1 MRNPVI
7 QLMVQLITLII
18 IMVSFSKNEW
28 LVSSSLV
35 IALVLI
41 VLIGIP
47 HGANDHLLFFNL
59 INKRMDEK
67 NNKSTLFFASYIGLI
82 LIYVGC
88 WYLFPTFSLGLFIL
102 ISIYHFGQSNLYI
115 SPIESKF
122 VKLISIFLSGSFV
135 LLTPIFAHIE
145 TALPVIQ
152 TISKNP
158 YFLTISEE
166 LGNTLAISV
175 GVLMII
181 HWVILML
188 STQINFKNGLH
199 EIMNVFLLFGL
210 FYFSPLWIGFAIYFT
225 LWHAIPSIEDQINF
239 FKTTRENYN
248 LGKYVREIFPFSLIA
263 LSGLLLAFQFSG
275 DYISV
280 NQGLALLFSFIA
292 VITLPHMIMM
302 DLLYLRIGE
311 KKTFD
316 TNNVIF

>member
-1 MRNPVI
+1 MRNPRI
-7 QLMVQLITLII
+7 QLMVQLFTLII
-18 IMVSFSKNEW
+18 IMLSLIKHELF
-28 LVSSSLV
+28 VSSSLV
-35 IALVLI
+35 VALVLI

-59 INKRMDEK
+59 INKRVDEK
-67 NNKSTLFFASYIGLI
+67 NEKSTLFFSSYIGLI
-82 LIYVGC
+82 LLYVCC

-102 ISIYHFGQSNLYI
+102 ISIYHFGQSNVYI

-152 TISKNP
+152 TLTKNP
-158 YFLTISEE
+158 DFFVISDK
-166 LGNTLAISV
+166 LGNKLAIST
-175 GVLMII
+175 GILMII
-181 HWVILML
+181 HWVILMV
-188 STQINFKNGLH
+188 SKHINLKDGLI
-199 EIMNVFLLFGL
+199 EILNVFLLFGL
-210 FYFSPLWIGFAIYFT
+210 FYYSPLWIGFAIYFT

-263 LSGLLLAFQFSG
+263 LLGLFLAFQFSG

-302 DLLYLRIGE
+302 DLLYLRLGG
-311 KKTFD
+311 KNFSH
-316 TNNVIF
+316 

>member
-1 MRNPVI
+1 MRNPRI
-7 QLMVQLITLII
+7 QLMVQLFTLII
-18 IMVSFSKNEW
+18 IMLSLIKHELF
-28 LVSSSLV
+28 VSSSLV
-35 IALVLI
+35 VALVLI

-59 INKRMDEK
+59 INKRVDEK
-67 NNKSTLFFASYIGLI
+67 NEKSTLFFSSYIGLI
-82 LIYVGC
+82 LLYVCC

-102 ISIYHFGQSNLYI
+102 ISIYHFGQSNVYI

-152 TISKNP
+152 TLTKNP
-158 YFLTISEE
+158 DFLVISEK
-166 LGNTLAISV
+166 LGNKLAIST
-175 GVLMII
+175 GMLMII

-188 STQINFKNGLH
+188 SKHINFKDGLL
-199 EIMNVFLLFGL
+199 EILNVFLLFGL
-210 FYFSPLWIGFAIYFT
+210 FYYSPLWIGFAIYFT

-263 LSGLLLAFQFSG
+263 LLGLFLAFQFSG

-302 DLLYLRIGE
+302 DLLYLRLGG
-311 KKTFD
+311 KNFSH
-316 TNNVIF
+316 

>member
-1 MRNPVI
+1 MRNPRI
-7 QLMVQLITLII
+7 QLMVQLFTLII
-18 IMVSFSKNEW
+18 IMLSLIKHELF
-28 LVSSSLV
+28 VSSSLV
-35 IALVLI
+35 VALVLI

-59 INKRMDEK
+59 INKRVDEK
-67 NNKSTLFFASYIGLI
+67 NEKSTLFFSSYIGLI
-82 LIYVGC
+82 LLYVCC

-102 ISIYHFGQSNLYI
+102 ISIYHFGQSNVYI

-152 TISKNP
+152 SLSKNP
-158 YFLTISEE
+158 DILKISED
-166 LGNTLAISV
+166 LGNKLAISA
-175 GVLMII
+175 GILMII

-188 STQINFKNGLH
+188 SKHINFKNGLQ
-199 EIMNVFLLFGL
+199 EILNVLLLFGL
-210 FYFSPLWIGFAIYFT
+210 FYYSPLWIGFAIYFT
-225 LWHAIPSIEDQINF
+225 LWHSIPSIEDQINF
-239 FKTTRENYN
+239 FKTTRVNYN

-302 DLLYLRIGE
+302 DLLYLRIGG
-311 KKTFD
+311 
-316 TNNVIF
+316 NNIRQ

>member
-1 MRNPVI
+1 M
-7 QLMVQLITLII
+7 LSLIKHEL
-18 IMVSFSKNEW
+18 F
-28 LVSSSLV
+28 VSSSLV
-35 IALVLI
+35 VALVLI

-59 INKRMDEK
+59 INKRVDEK
-67 NNKSTLFFASYIGLI
+67 NEKSTLFFSSYIGLI
-82 LIYVGC
+82 LLYVCC

-102 ISIYHFGQSNLYI
+102 ISIYHFGQSNVYI

-152 TISKNP
+152 TLTKNP
-158 YFLTISEE
+158 DFLVISDK
-166 LGNTLAISV
+166 LGNKLAIST
-175 GVLMII
+175 GILMII
-181 HWVILML
+181 HWVILMV
-188 STQINFKNGLH
+188 SKHINLKDGLI
-199 EIMNVFLLFGL
+199 EILNVFLLFGL
-210 FYFSPLWIGFAIYFT
+210 FYYSPLWIGFAIYFT

-248 LGKYVREIFPFSLIA
+248 LGKYIREIFPFSLFA
-263 LSGLLLAFQFSG
+263 LLGLFLAFQFSG

-302 DLLYLRIGE
+302 DLLYLRLGG
-311 KKTFD
+311 KNFSQ
-316 TNNVIF
+316 

>member
-1 MRNPVI
+1 MRNPRI
-7 QLMVQLITLII
+7 QLMVQLFTLII
-18 IMVSFSKNEW
+18 IMLSLIKHELF
-28 LVSSSLV
+28 VSSSLV
-35 IALVLI
+35 VALVLI

-59 INKRMDEK
+59 INKRVDEK
-67 NNKSTLFFASYIGLI
+67 NEKSTLFFSSYIGLI
-82 LIYVGC
+82 LLYVCC

-102 ISIYHFGQSNLYI
+102 ISIYHFGQSNVYI

-152 TISKNP
+152 TLTKNP
-158 YFLTISEE
+158 DFLVISEK
-166 LGNTLAISV
+166 LGNKLAIST
-175 GVLMII
+175 GMLMII

-188 STQINFKNGLH
+188 SKHINLKDGLI
-199 EIMNVFLLFGL
+199 EILNVFLLFGL
-210 FYFSPLWIGFAIYFT
+210 FYYSPLWIGFAIYFT

-248 LGKYVREIFPFSLIA
+248 LGKYIREIFPFSLIA
-263 LSGLLLAFQFSG
+263 LLGLFLAFQFSG

-302 DLLYLRIGE
+302 DLLYLRLGG
-311 KKTFD
+311 KNFSQ
-316 TNNVIF
+316 

>member
-1 MRNPVI
+1 MRNPRI
-7 QLMVQLITLII
+7 QFIVQLITLAILL
-18 IMVSFSKNEW
+18 VSLSKNEW
-28 LVSSSLV
+28 LISSSLLV
-35 IALVLI
+35 ALVLI
-41 VLIGIP
+41 VLVGIP

-59 INKRMDEK
+59 IK
-67 NNKSTLFFASYIGLI
+67 NNIHKKSIGGTLFFVSYTGLI
-82 LIYVGC
+82 LLYVLT
-88 WYLFPTFSLGLFIL
+88 WYYFPTFSLVLFIL
-102 ISIYHFGQSNLYI
+102 ISIYHFGQSNVYI

-152 TISKNP
+152 TLTKNP
-158 YFLTISEE
+158 DFLIISDK
-166 LGNTLAISV
+166 LGNKLAIST
-175 GVLMII
+175 GMLMII

-188 STQINFKNGLH
+188 SKHINLKDGLL
-199 EIMNVFLLFGL
+199 EILNVFLLFGL
-210 FYFSPLWIGFAIYFT
+210 FYYSPLWIGFAIYFT

-248 LGKYVREIFPFSLIA
+248 LGKYIREIFPFSLIA
-263 LSGLLLAFQFSG
+263 LLGLFLAFQFSG

-302 DLLYLRIGE
+302 DLLYLRLGG
-311 KKTFD
+311 KNFSQ
-316 TNNVIF
+316 

>member
-1 MRNPVI
+1 MRNPRI
-7 QLMVQLITLII
+7 QLMVQLFTLII
-18 IMVSFSKNEW
+18 IMLSLIKHELF
-28 LVSSSLV
+28 VSSSLV
-35 IALVLI
+35 VALVLI

-59 INKRMDEK
+59 INKRVDEK
-67 NNKSTLFFASYIGLI
+67 NEKSTLFFSSYIGLI
-82 LIYVGC
+82 LLYVCC

-102 ISIYHFGQSNLYI
+102 ISIYHFGQSNVYI

-152 TISKNP
+152 TLTKNP
-158 YFLTISEE
+158 DFLVISDK
-166 LGNTLAISV
+166 LGNKLAIST
-175 GVLMII
+175 GMLMII

-188 STQINFKNGLH
+188 SKHINLKDGLI
-199 EIMNVFLLFGL
+199 EILNVFLLFGL
-210 FYFSPLWIGFAIYFT
+210 FYYSPLWIGFAIYFT

-248 LGKYVREIFPFSLIA
+248 LGKYIREIFPFSLFA
-263 LSGLLLAFQFSG
+263 LLGLFLAFQFSG

-302 DLLYLRIGE
+302 DLLYLRLGG
-311 KKTFD
+311 KNFSQ
-316 TNNVIF
+316 

>member
-1 MRNPVI
+1 MRNPRI
-7 QLMVQLITLII
+7 QLMVQLFTMII
-18 IMVSFSKNEW
+18 IMVNLIKHELF
-28 LVSSSLV
+28 VSSSLV
-35 IALVLI
+35 VALVLI
-41 VLIGIP
+41 VFIGIP

-59 INKRMDEK
+59 INKSVDK
-67 NNKSTLFFASYIGLI
+67 NNKKSILFFASYIGLI
-82 LIYVGC
+82 ILYVCC
-88 WYLFPTFSLGLFIL
+88 WYIFPTFSLGLFIL

-115 SPIESKF
+115 SPINSKF

-152 TISKNP
+152 SLSKNP
-158 YFLTISEE
+158 DILKISED
-166 LGNTLAISV
+166 LGNKLAISA
-175 GVLMII
+175 GILMII

-188 STQINFKNGLH
+188 SKHINFKNGLQ
-199 EIMNVFLLFGL
+199 EILNVLLLFGL
-210 FYFSPLWIGFAIYFT
+210 FYYSPLWIGFAIYFT
-225 LWHAIPSIEDQINF
+225 LWHSIPSIEDQINF
-239 FKTTRENYN
+239 FKTTRVNYN

-302 DLLYLRIGE
+302 DLLYLRIGG
-311 KKTFD
+311 
-316 TNNVIF
+316 NNIRQ

>member
-1 MRNPVI
+1 MRNPRI
-7 QLMVQLITLII
+7 QLMVQLFTLII
-18 IMVSFSKNEW
+18 IMLSLIKHELF
-28 LVSSSLV
+28 VSSSLV
-35 IALVLI
+35 VALVLI

-59 INKRMDEK
+59 INKRVDEK
-67 NNKSTLFFASYIGLI
+67 NVKDTLFFSSYIGLI
-82 LIYVGC
+82 LLYVCC

-102 ISIYHFGQSNLYI
+102 ISIYHFGQSNVYI

-152 TISKNP
+152 TLTKNP
-158 YFLTISEE
+158 DFLIISDK
-166 LGNTLAISV
+166 LGNKLAIST
-175 GVLMII
+175 GMLMII

-188 STQINFKNGLH
+188 SKHINLKDGLI
-199 EIMNVFLLFGL
+199 EILNVFLLFGL
-210 FYFSPLWIGFAIYFT
+210 FYYSPLWIGFAIYFT

-248 LGKYVREIFPFSLIA
+248 LGKYIREIFPFSLIA
-263 LSGLLLAFQFSG
+263 LLGLFLAFQFSG

-302 DLLYLRIGE
+302 DLLYLRLGG
-311 KKTFD
+311 KNFSQ
-316 TNNVIF
+316 

>member
-1 MRNPVI
+1 MRNPRI
-7 QLMVQLITLII
+7 QLMVQLFTLII
-18 IMVSFSKNEW
+18 IMLSLIKHELF
-28 LVSSSLV
+28 VSSSLV
-35 IALVLI
+35 VALVLI

-59 INKRMDEK
+59 INKRVDEK
-67 NNKSTLFFASYIGLI
+67 NEKSTLFFSSYIGLI
-82 LIYVGC
+82 LLYVCC

-102 ISIYHFGQSNLYI
+102 ISIYHFGQSNVYI

-152 TISKNP
+152 TLTKNP
-158 YFLTISEE
+158 DFLIISDK
-166 LGNTLAISV
+166 LGNKLAIST
-175 GVLMII
+175 GILMII
-181 HWVILML
+181 HWLILML
-188 STQINFKNGLH
+188 SKHINLKDGLI
-199 EIMNVFLLFGL
+199 EILNVFLLFGL
-210 FYFSPLWIGFAIYFT
+210 FYYSPLWIGFAIYFT

-248 LGKYVREIFPFSLIA
+248 LGKYIREIFPFSLIA
-263 LSGLLLAFQFSG
+263 LLGLFLAFQFSG

-302 DLLYLRIGE
+302 DLLYLRLGG
-311 KKTFD
+311 KNFSH
-316 TNNVIF
+316 

>member
-1 MRNPVI
+1 M
-7 QLMVQLITLII
+7 LSLIKHEL
-18 IMVSFSKNEW
+18 F
-28 LVSSSLV
+28 VSSSLV
-35 IALVLI
+35 VALVLI

-59 INKRMDEK
+59 INKRVDEK
-67 NNKSTLFFASYIGLI
+67 NEKSTLFFSSYIGLI
-82 LIYVGC
+82 LLYVCC

-102 ISIYHFGQSNLYI
+102 ISIYHFGQSNVYI

-152 TISKNP
+152 TLTKNP
-158 YFLTISEE
+158 DFLVISEK
-166 LGNTLAISV
+166 LGNKLAIST
-175 GVLMII
+175 GMLMII

-188 STQINFKNGLH
+188 SKHINLKDGLI
-199 EIMNVFLLFGL
+199 EILNIFLLFGL
-210 FYFSPLWIGFAIYFT
+210 FYYSPLWIGFAIYFT

-248 LGKYVREIFPFSLIA
+248 LGKYIREIFPFSLIA
-263 LSGLLLAFQFSG
+263 LLGLFLAFQFSG

-302 DLLYLRIGE
+302 DLLYLRLGG
-311 KKTFD
+311 KNFSH
-316 TNNVIF
+316 

>member
-1 MRNPVI
+1 MRNPRI
-7 QLMVQLITLII
+7 QLMVQLFTLII
-18 IMVSFSKNEW
+18 IMLSLIKHELF
-28 LVSSSLV
+28 VSSSLV
-35 IALVLI
+35 VALVLI

-59 INKRMDEK
+59 INKRVDEK
-67 NNKSTLFFASYIGLI
+67 NEKSTLFFSSYIGLI
-82 LIYVGC
+82 LLYVCC

-102 ISIYHFGQSNLYI
+102 ISIYHFGQSNVYI

-152 TISKNP
+152 TLTKNP
-158 YFLTISEE
+158 DFLVISDK
-166 LGNTLAISV
+166 LGNKLAIST
-175 GVLMII
+175 GMLMII

-188 STQINFKNGLH
+188 SKHINFKDGLL
-199 EIMNVFLLFGL
+199 EILNVFLLFGL
-210 FYFSPLWIGFAIYFT
+210 FYYSPLWIGFAIYFT

-248 LGKYVREIFPFSLIA
+248 LGKYIREIFPFSLIA
-263 LSGLLLAFQFSG
+263 LLGLFLAFQFSG

-302 DLLYLRIGE
+302 DLLYLRIGG
-311 KKTFD
+311 
-316 TNNVIF
+316 NNIRQ

>member
-1 MRNPVI
+1 MRNPRI
-7 QLMVQLITLII
+7 QLMVQLFTLII
-18 IMVSFSKNEW
+18 IMLSLIKHELF
-28 LVSSSLV
+28 VSSSLV
-35 IALVLI
+35 VALVLI

-59 INKRMDEK
+59 INKRVDEK
-67 NNKSTLFFASYIGLI
+67 NEKSTLFFSSYIGLI
-82 LIYVGC
+82 LLYVCC
-88 WYLFPTFSLGLFIL
+88 WYLFPTFSLGLFIM
-102 ISIYHFGQSNLYI
+102 ISIYHFGQSNVYI

-152 TISKNP
+152 TLTKNP
-158 YFLTISEE
+158 DFLVISEK
-166 LGNTLAISV
+166 LGNKLAIST
-175 GVLMII
+175 GMLMII

-188 STQINFKNGLH
+188 SKHINLKDGLI
-199 EIMNVFLLFGL
+199 EILNVFLLFGL
-210 FYFSPLWIGFAIYFT
+210 FYYSPLWIGFAIYFT

-248 LGKYVREIFPFSLIA
+248 LGKYIREIFPFSLIA
-263 LSGLLLAFQFSG
+263 LLGLFLAFQFSG

-302 DLLYLRIGE
+302 DLLYLRLGG
-311 KKTFD
+311 KNFSQ
-316 TNNVIF
+316 

>member
-1 MRNPVI
+1 MRNPRI
-7 QLMVQLITLII
+7 QLMVQLFTLII
-18 IMVSFSKNEW
+18 IMLSLIKHELF
-28 LVSSSLV
+28 VSSSLV
-35 IALVLI
+35 VALVLI

-59 INKRMDEK
+59 INKRVDEK
-67 NNKSTLFFASYIGLI
+67 NEKSTLFFSSYIGLI
-82 LIYVGC
+82 LLYVCC
-88 WYLFPTFSLGLFIL
+88 WYLFPTFSLGLFIM
-102 ISIYHFGQSNLYI
+102 ISIYHFGQSNVYI

-152 TISKNP
+152 TLTKNP
-158 YFLTISEE
+158 DFLVISDK
-166 LGNTLAISV
+166 LGNKLAIST
-175 GVLMII
+175 GILMII

-188 STQINFKNGLH
+188 SKHINFKDGLL
-199 EIMNVFLLFGL
+199 EILNVFLLFGL
-210 FYFSPLWIGFAIYFT
+210 FYYSPLWIGFAIYFT

-248 LGKYVREIFPFSLIA
+248 LGKYIREIFPFSLIA
-263 LSGLLLAFQFSG
+263 LLGLFLAFQFSG

-302 DLLYLRIGE
+302 DLLYLRLGG
-311 KKTFD
+311 KNFSH
-316 TNNVIF
+316 

>member
-1 MRNPVI
+1 
-7 QLMVQLITLII
+7 
-18 IMVSFSKNEW
+18 MVSLIKHELF
-28 LVSSSLV
+28 VSSSLV

-41 VLIGIP
+41 LFIGIP

-59 INKRMDEK
+59 INKSVDK
-67 NNKSTLFFASYIGLI
+67 NNKKSILFFASYIGLI
-82 LIYVGC
+82 ILYVCC

-152 TISKNP
+152 SLSKNP
-158 YFLTISEE
+158 DILKISED
-166 LGNTLAISV
+166 LGNKLAISA
-175 GVLMII
+175 GILMII

-188 STQINFKNGLH
+188 SKHINFKNGLQ
-199 EIMNVFLLFGL
+199 EILNVLLLFGL
-210 FYFSPLWIGFAIYFT
+210 FYYSPLWIGFAIYFT

-239 FKTTRENYN
+239 FKTTRANYN
-248 LGKYVREIFPFSLIA
+248 FGKYIREIFPFSVIA
-263 LSGLLLAFQFSG
+263 LLGLFLAFQFSG
-275 DYISV
+275 NYISV
-280 NQGLALLFSFIA
+280 NQGIALLFSFIA

-302 DLLYLRIGE
+302 DLLYLHIEG
-311 KKTFD
+311 KNF
-316 TNNVIF
+316 

>member
-1 MRNPVI
+1 MRNPRI
-7 QLMVQLITLII
+7 QLMVQLFTLII
-18 IMVSFSKNEW
+18 IMVSLIKHELF
-28 LVSSSLV
+28 VSSSLV
-35 IALVLI
+35 VALVLI
-41 VLIGIP
+41 LFIGIP

-59 INKRMDEK
+59 IK
-67 NNKSTLFFASYIGLI
+67 KSADKKTKKGTIFFASYIGLI
-82 LIYVGC
+82 LLYVGC
-88 WYLFPTFSLGLFIL
+88 WYSFPTFSLGLFIL

-158 YFLTISEE
+158 NFLTISEE
-166 LGNTLAISV
+166 LGNKLAISI
-175 GVLMII
+175 GILMII
-181 HWVILML
+181 HWVVLML
-188 STQINFKNGLH
+188 TKQINFKNGLH

-210 FYFSPLWIGFAIYFT
+210 FYFSPLWIGFALYFT

-263 LSGLLLAFQFSG
+263 LLGLFLAFQFSG

-280 NQGLALLFSFIA
+280 NQGLALLFIFIA

-302 DLLYLRIGE
+302 DLLYLRIE
-311 KKTFD
+311 QKTFD

>member
-1 MRNPVI
+1 MRNPRI
-7 QLMVQLITLII
+7 QLMVQLFTLII
-18 IMVSFSKNEW
+18 IMLSLIKHELF
-28 LVSSSLV
+28 VSSSLV
-35 IALVLI
+35 VALVLI

-59 INKRMDEK
+59 INKRVDEK
-67 NNKSTLFFASYIGLI
+67 NEKSTLFFSSYIGLI
-82 LIYVGC
+82 LLYVCC

-102 ISIYHFGQSNLYI
+102 ISIYHFGQSNVYI

-152 TISKNP
+152 TLTKNP
-158 YFLTISEE
+158 DFFVLSDK
-166 LGNTLAISV
+166 LGNKLAIST
-175 GVLMII
+175 GMLMII

-188 STQINFKNGLH
+188 SKHINFKDGLI
-199 EIMNVFLLFGL
+199 EILNVFLLFGL
-210 FYFSPLWIGFAIYFT
+210 FYYSPLWIGFAIYFT

-248 LGKYVREIFPFSLIA
+248 LGKYIREIFPFSLIA
-263 LSGLLLAFQFSG
+263 LLGLFLAFQFSG

-302 DLLYLRIGE
+302 DLLYLRLGG
-311 KKTFD
+311 KNFSQ
-316 TNNVIF
+316 

>member
-1 MRNPVI
+1 MRNPRI
-7 QLMVQLITLII
+7 QLMVQLFTLII
-18 IMVSFSKNEW
+18 IMLSLIKHELF
-28 LVSSSLV
+28 VSSSLV
-35 IALVLI
+35 VALVLI

-59 INKRMDEK
+59 INKRVDEK
-67 NNKSTLFFASYIGLI
+67 NEKSTLFFSSYIGLI
-82 LIYVGC
+82 LLYVCC

-102 ISIYHFGQSNLYI
+102 ISIYHFGQSNVYI

-152 TISKNP
+152 TLTKNP
-158 YFLTISEE
+158 DFFVLSDK
-166 LGNTLAISV
+166 LGNKLAIST
-175 GVLMII
+175 GILMII
-181 HWVILML
+181 HWVILMV
-188 STQINFKNGLH
+188 SKHINHKDGLI
-199 EIMNVFLLFGL
+199 EILNVFLLFGL
-210 FYFSPLWIGFAIYFT
+210 FYYSPLWIGFAIYFT

-239 FKTTRENYN
+239 FKTIRENYN
-248 LGKYVREIFPFSLIA
+248 LGKYIREIFPFSLIA
-263 LSGLLLAFQFSG
+263 LLGLFLAFQFSG

-302 DLLYLRIGE
+302 DLLYLRLGG
-311 KKTFD
+311 KNFSQ
-316 TNNVIF
+316 

>member
-1 MRNPVI
+1 MRNLRI
-7 QLMVQLITLII
+7 QLMVQLFTLII
-18 IMVSFSKNEW
+18 IMLSLIKHELF
-28 LVSSSLV
+28 VSSSLV
-35 IALVLI
+35 VALVLI

-59 INKRMDEK
+59 INKRVDEK
-67 NNKSTLFFASYIGLI
+67 NEKSTLFFSSYIGLI
-82 LIYVGC
+82 LLYVCC

-102 ISIYHFGQSNLYI
+102 ISIYHFGQSNVYI

-152 TISKNP
+152 TLTKNP
-158 YFLTISEE
+158 DFLVISDK
-166 LGNTLAISV
+166 LGNKLANSTGI
-175 GVLMII
+175 LMII

-188 STQINFKNGLH
+188 SKHINLKDGLI
-199 EIMNVFLLFGL
+199 EILNVFLLFGL
-210 FYFSPLWIGFAIYFT
+210 FYYSPLWIGFAIYFT

-248 LGKYVREIFPFSLIA
+248 LGKYIREIFPFSLIA
-263 LSGLLLAFQFSG
+263 LLGLFLAFQFSG

-302 DLLYLRIGE
+302 DLLYLRLGG
-311 KKTFD
+311 KNFSQ
-316 TNNVIF
+316 

>member
-1 MRNPVI
+1 MRNPRI
-7 QLMVQLITLII
+7 QLMVQLFTLII
-18 IMVSFSKNEW
+18 IMLSLIKHELF
-28 LVSSSLV
+28 VSSSLV
-35 IALVLI
+35 VALVLI

-59 INKRMDEK
+59 INKRVDEK
-67 NNKSTLFFASYIGLI
+67 NEKSTLFFSSYIGLI
-82 LIYVGC
+82 LLYVCC

-102 ISIYHFGQSNLYI
+102 ISIYHFGQSNVYI

-152 TISKNP
+152 TLTKNP
-158 YFLTISEE
+158 DFLIISDK
-166 LGNTLAISV
+166 LGNKLAIST
-175 GVLMII
+175 GMLMII

-188 STQINFKNGLH
+188 SKHINLKDGLL
-199 EIMNVFLLFGL
+199 EILNVFLLFGL
-210 FYFSPLWIGFAIYFT
+210 FYYSPLWIGFAIYFT

-248 LGKYVREIFPFSLIA
+248 LGKYIREIFPFSLIA
-263 LSGLLLAFQFSG
+263 LLGLFLAFQFSG

-302 DLLYLRIGE
+302 DLLYLRLGG
-311 KKTFD
+311 KNFSH
-316 TNNVIF
+316 

>member
-1 MRNPVI
+1 MRNPRI
-7 QLMVQLITLII
+7 QFIVQLITLAIVL
-18 IMVSFSKNEW
+18 VSFSSHEW
-28 LVSSSLV
+28 LISSSLLV
-35 IALVLI
+35 ALVLI
-41 VLIGIP
+41 VFIGIP

-59 INKRMDEK
+59 INKSVDK
-67 NNKSTLFFASYIGLI
+67 NNKKSILFFASYIGLI
-82 LIYVGC
+82 ILYVCC

-115 SPIESKF
+115 SPINSKF
-122 VKLISIFLSGSFV
+122 VKIFSIFLSGSFV

-152 TISKNP
+152 SLSKNP
-158 YFLTISEE
+158 DILKISED
-166 LGNTLAISV
+166 LGNKLAISA
-175 GVLMII
+175 GILMII

-188 STQINFKNGLH
+188 SKHINFKNGLQ
-199 EIMNVFLLFGL
+199 EILNVLLLFGL
-210 FYFSPLWIGFAIYFT
+210 FYYSPLWIGFAIYFT
-225 LWHAIPSIEDQINF
+225 LWHSIPSIEDQINF
-239 FKTTRENYN
+239 FKTTRVNYN

-302 DLLYLRIGE
+302 DLLYLRIGG
-311 KKTFD
+311 
-316 TNNVIF
+316 NNIRQ

>member
-1 MRNPVI
+1 MRNPRI
-7 QLMVQLITLII
+7 QLMVQLFTLII
-18 IMVSFSKNEW
+18 IMVSLIKHELF
-28 LVSSSLV
+28 VSSSLV
-35 IALVLI
+35 VALVLI
-41 VLIGIP
+41 LFIGIP

-59 INKRMDEK
+59 IK
-67 NNKSTLFFASYIGLI
+67 KSADKKTKKGTIFFASYIGLI
-82 LIYVGC
+82 FLYIGC

-115 SPIESKF
+115 SPIESKY

-239 FKTTRENYN
+239 FKTTKANYN

-302 DLLYLRIGE
+302 DLLYLRIGG